1 MSEVIP
7 EPREIP
13 EPLEVQES
21 TALVYEQNL
30 PLRWWQLPCLPEEN
44 ELHRL
49 NDAALRIVQVALAW
63 EPTPQ
68 APEGHEEPGG
78 RASELV
84 EFKVNLLLELV
95 SELLT
100 RDQPLPIPAA
110 VELTGEGIWWKTA
123 RPPGESEILRVE
135 LYILPS
141 IPKPLVLIGEVTS
154 IERSDD
160 LYRVH
165 ARFLDMPEQ
174 LHEAM
179 QKMIFRH
186 HRRLVAE
193 ARRTPLM
200 NP

>member
-1 MSEVIP
+1 MTDVIP
-7 EPREIP
+7 KPREIP
-13 EPLEVQES
+13 EPLEIQET

-30 PLRWWQLPCLPEEN
+30 PLRWWQLPCRPDEN
-44 ELHRL
+44 ELNSL

-63 EPTPQ
+63 DPTPQ
-68 APEGHEEPGG
+68 APDAHEESGG
-78 RASELV
+78 RAYELV

-123 RPPGESEILRVE
+123 RPPGESEVLRIE

-141 IPKPLVLIGEVTS
+141 VPKPLVLVGEVTS

-165 ARFLDMPEQ
+165 ARFPDMPEQ
-174 LHEAM
+174 LREAM

-186 HRRLVAE
+186 HRRLVAG
-193 ARRTPLM
+193 ARRTP
-200 NP
+200 